1 MVIAHNGEEGQITRG
16 RGALSFRV
24 GDFFSGK
31 DTEQMRLT
39 AEGNLGIGITN
50 PRARLDVDGLI
61 RAGQGIMFPDGTIQT
76 TAAIAG
82 NPGQGNGGQSQTG
95 QGSKPGKQTKASG
108 AKGKGKDTVS
118 PEFTVNEDLTV
129 NGNIIFTPSLSRDI
143 TVQNNNGGI
152 RIFAN
157 PVLTGSPA
165 TAAIQFFG
173 NGHPGFP
180 GQAYIDSG
188 AHDQAAVIFR
198 TAVTGGTI
206 AERMRITAAG
216 NIGIGTATPGER
228 LHVAQSG
235 DYQLRLENPAAGG
248 GSWNIGQS
256 DNTFNISGGKLAF
269 VPNSTNSSNATV
281 VFTNAGNVG
290 IGTTSPA
297 HRLSLIGGPAWT
309 SNGWAGAL
317 SLTNASAIGWHS
329 NADGQRFG
337 IGQSTGGLYFF
348 RTSSDPGTTGSPA
361 NYDML
366 ITDGGRVGVGNV
378 SPSARLQA
386 DGGTAVNVGVA
397 GTSSSP
403 GGVGVVGVG
412 YFGVVGQADESVS
425 QGRELLG
432 RGGVAGV
439 SQGGTGVI
447 AVTVT
452 GNLMAGITVT
462 DPSNNTFAQKFHI
475 DKNGTY
481 FTGSDFAESLP
492 ARGNRAAYEPGD
504 VLVLS
509 ATAAGKAEKSIR
521 PYDTHV
527 AGVYSTRPGV
537 VGADKNGETRV
548 DPDELPVAL
557 IGIVPTKVSAEN
569 GPILVGDLLTTS
581 RTPGYAMKATPV
593 IIRGMKVYRTGTI
606 LGKALGPL
614 KQGKG
619 VIKVLVTLR

>member
-1 MVIAHNGEEGQITRG
+1 
-16 RGALSFRV
+16 
-24 GDFFSGK
+24 
-31 DTEQMRLT
+31 
-39 AEGNLGIGITN
+39 
-50 PRARLDVDGLI
+50 
-61 RAGQGIMFPDGTIQT
+61 
-76 TAAIAG
+76 
-82 NPGQGNGGQSQTG
+82 
-95 QGSKPGKQTKASG
+95 
-108 AKGKGKDTVS
+108 
-118 PEFTVNEDLTV
+118 
-129 NGNIIFTPSLSRDI
+129 
-143 TVQNNNGGI
+143 
-152 RIFAN
+152 
-157 PVLTGSPA
+157 
-165 TAAIQFFG
+165 
-173 NGHPGFP
+173 
-180 GQAYIDSG
+180 
-188 AHDQAAVIFR
+188 
-198 TAVTGGTI
+198 
-206 AERMRITAAG
+206 
-216 NIGIGTATPGER
+216 
-228 LHVAQSG
+228 
-235 DYQLRLENPAAGG
+235 
-248 GSWNIGQS
+248 
-256 DNTFNISGGKLAF
+256 
-269 VPNSTNSSNATV
+269 

-403 GGVGVVGVG
+403 GGVGVVAVG

-425 QGRELLG
+425 QGREVLG